1 MPRRYHRP
9 PQAKKRKARKTRIP
23 YVLEDADVVAEPE
36 NGGLPLAEEQEE
48 EAPAAVAPVRVQ
60 RPSQDS
66 EAAPPVPHIG
76 RDYSY
81 VKAEVVR
88 ILVIAGL
95 LLLGLVITA
104 ILRH

>member
-9 PQAKKRKARKTRIP
+9 PQAKKRKARKTPIP
-23 YVLEDADVVAEPE
+23 YAFEAPEVAVEAED
-36 NGGLPLAEEQEE
+36 GGLPLAETED
-48 EAPAAVAPVRVQ
+48 EAAEAVGPVRVE
-60 RPSQDS
+60 RPRQAS
-66 EAAPPVPHIG
+66 EATPAVAHIA

-88 ILVIAGL
+88 ILLVAGF
-95 LLLGLVITA
+95 LLLGLIITA